1 MSIVDYSMEG
11 PRELHHAMLE
21 CEMLRES
28 CIKVLE
34 EVAKYLKTDK
44 APPEVEKS
52 GKEEEVDSKVKELV
66 KENSSKEEI
75 IAKDNLG
82 FVGAQVEESE
92 SKAKELMPMT
102 YNTVMKELLEVRSGS
117 WNQVQGSTI
126 KQTQMGM
133 GAKDQ
138 EEEKLKQKEQI
149 RCSGGLD
156 PGEAIKD
163 KEEQFALKAQVE
175 RFVAKDKEVGCAKDW
190 EEVNVAKD
198 WEEERLDIKD
208 WEEEWL
214 AIKDVKEVKQKP
226 REAMDSLGCCS
237 CSTIP
242 R

>member
-1 MSIVDYSMEG
+1 M
-11 PRELHHAMLE
+11 
-21 CEMLRES
+21 
-28 CIKVLE
+28 
-34 EVAKYLKTDK
+34 
-44 APPEVEKS
+44 EKS

-66 KENSSKEEI
+66 KENSSKEI

-82 FVGAQVEESE
+82 FVGAKVEESE

-175 RFVAKDKEVGCAKDW
+175 RFVAKDKEVRC
-190 EEVNVAKD
+190 AKD
-198 WEEERLDIKD
+198 WEEERLDGLGGGVARHQGREGGEAEAEGRD
-208 WEEEWL
+208 GQLGGAVL
-214 AIKDVKEVKQKP
+214 ALRSQSEDAARRP
-226 REAMDSLGCCS
+226 RVRAGSRLADGDSAQVRDAEAQVW
-237 CSTIP
+237 
-242 R
+242 RWN

>member
-1 MSIVDYSMEG
+1 MTDNVLHRWENIGACNQLRESRQRILRSYANMSNVDYNMEG

-21 CEMLRES
+21 CEMLRDS
-28 CIKVLE
+28 CIQVLE

-82 FVGAQVEESE
+82 FVGAKVEESE

-133 GAKDQ
+133 SAKDQ
-138 EEEKLKQKEQI
+138 EEEKLSRRSK
-149 RCSGGLD
+149 SD
-156 PGEAIKD
+156 A
-163 KEEQFALKAQVE
+163 VE
-175 RFVAKDKEVGCAKDW
+175 V
-190 EEVNVAKD
+190 
-198 WEEERLDIKD
+198 
-208 WEEEWL
+208 
-214 AIKDVKEVKQKP
+214 
-226 REAMDSLGCCS
+226 
-237 CSTIP
+237 
-242 R
+242 

>member
-1 MSIVDYSMEG
+1 MSNVDYNMEG

-28 CIKVLE
+28 CIQVLE

-82 FVGAQVEESE
+82 FVGAKVEESE

-138 EEEKLKQKEQI
+138 EEEKLKQNEQI
-149 RCSGGLD
+149 RCSGWMFR
-156 PGEAIKD
+156 P
-163 KEEQFALKAQVE
+163 
-175 RFVAKDKEVGCAKDW
+175 W
-190 EEVNVAKD
+190 
-198 WEEERLDIKD
+198 
-208 WEEEWL
+208 
-214 AIKDVKEVKQKP
+214 
-226 REAMDSLGCCS
+226 
-237 CSTIP
+237 
-242 R
+242 

>member
-1 MSIVDYSMEG
+1 MSTCPTWITAWRD
-11 PRELHHAMLE
+11 L
-21 CEMLRES
+21 ES
-28 CIKVLE
+28 CITPCWSARCSGRAASRCWRRWPSTLR
-34 EVAKYLKTDK
+34 LTT

-82 FVGAQVEESE
+82 FVGAKVEESE

-102 YNTVMKELLEVRSGS
+102 YNTVMKELFEVRRGS

-149 RCSGGLD
+149 RCSLPSKLRWRGSS
-156 PGEAIKD
+156 
-163 KEEQFALKAQVE
+163 
-175 RFVAKDKEVGCAKDW
+175 
-190 EEVNVAKD
+190 
-198 WEEERLDIKD
+198 
-208 WEEEWL
+208 
-214 AIKDVKEVKQKP
+214 P
-226 REAMDSLGCCS
+226 R
-237 CSTIP
+237 T
-242 R
+242 RR

>member
-1 MSIVDYSMEG
+1 MSTCPTWITAWRD
-11 PRELHHAMLE
+11 L
-21 CEMLRES
+21 ES
-28 CIKVLE
+28 CITPCWSARCSGTAASRCWRRWPSTLR
-34 EVAKYLKTDK
+34 LTT

-82 FVGAQVEESE
+82 FVGAKVEESE

-138 EEEKLKQKEQI
+138 EEERLKQKEQI
-149 RCSGGLD
+149 RCSLPSKLRWRGSS
-156 PGEAIKD
+156 
-163 KEEQFALKAQVE
+163 
-175 RFVAKDKEVGCAKDW
+175 
-190 EEVNVAKD
+190 
-198 WEEERLDIKD
+198 
-208 WEEEWL
+208 
-214 AIKDVKEVKQKP
+214 P
-226 REAMDSLGCCS
+226 R
-237 CSTIP
+237 T
-242 R
+242 RR